1 MLRAVTFDFWNT
13 LFVDVRGR
21 EREQRRAD
29 VISAELSQ
37 VGAHPPAAVIDE
49 ALRTGFGFFDRIWL
63 FEQRTPSCAE
73 IVDSILSTL
82 NRQLS
87 AAAHARVVEEYEQMI
102 LDLPPEPMAG
112 APEVVRTLAQKY
124 RLAVIC
130 DTGYSPGSVLR
141 VLLERHGMLA
151 NFDYLFFSNEHGM
164 SKPDVRVFQR
174 TLRELGV
181 RADEAAHIGD
191 IQRTDIAGSQAA
203 GMSAVH
209 FVGANRHDA
218 ARSTADA
225 SASHFDEL
233 PRTLNSLTRRRRWR
247 RCRVPSLIHLTRRLW

>member
-29 VISAELSQ
+29 VLAAELSRA
-37 VGAHPPAAVIDE
+37 GAHPPAAVIDE
-49 ALRTGFGFFDRIWL
+49 ALRTGFGFFDRVWL
-63 FEQRTPSCAE
+63 SEQRTPACAE
-73 IVDSILSTL
+73 IVDSILGTL
-82 NRQLS
+82 DAQLP
-87 AAAHARVVEEYEQMI
+87 AAAHAHVVEEFEQMI
-102 LDLPPEPMAG
+102 LDLPPEPMPA
-112 APEVVRTLAQKY
+112 ARETVRSLAQRY

-151 NFDYLFFSNEHGM
+151 GFEYLYFSNEHGM

-174 TLRELGV
+174 TLRELGIPA
-181 RADEAAHIGD
+181 REAAHVGD
-191 IQRTDIAGSQAA
+191 IQRTDIAGAQAS
-203 GMSAVH
+203 GMAAVH
-209 FVGANRHDA
+209 FIGANRHDA

-225 SASHFDEL
+225 TASHFDEL
-233 PRTLNSLTRRRRWR
+233 PRTLDSLTRRRRWR
-247 RCRVPSLIHLTRRLW
+247 R